1 MSRYTERVKDAWRES
16 DNADITLDDAAENLL
31 RALSGKGS
39 KDSKE
44 QGD

>member
-16 DNADITLDDAAENLL
+16 DNADTLDDAAENVL
-31 RALSGKGS
+31 RALIGKDS

-44 QGD
+44 QGK